1 MKPINLEHSDYDSL
15 NFESWTDVQPGYL
28 ITSNIVLTTNDTG
41 IWFYC
46 FGDAIAEN
54 AESAIA
60 NQAKIIQ
67 LHVEGASVVNIEL
80 SLLSQMS
87 LIDLA
92 EALAIQLQ

>member
-1 MKPINLEHSDYDSL
+1 MRPINLEHSDYDST
-15 NFESWTDVQPGYL
+15 NFESWTDVQLGYL

-46 FGDAIAEN
+46 FGEAIEEN

-67 LHVEGASVVNIEL
+67 LHVEGASVIGIDHATL
-80 SLLSQMS
+80 ALMS
-87 LIDLA
+87 LTNLA
-92 EALAIQLQ
+92 EVLAEQI